1 MKEIKLGVAMA
12 LLSGLS
18 YGQCEG
24 LEYEFDIQPLDS
36 LKTENKNVVLNK
48 VIDDCKEMIKW
59 IQWDVENGRLYEEN
73 AEYYRENLNEIIEK
87 AKSCKE

>member
-1 MKEIKLGVAMA
+1 MKEIKLGVAMT

-36 LKTENKNVVLNK
+36 LKTENKNFVLNE
-48 VIDDCKEMIKW
+48 VINNCEDMIEW
-59 IQWDVENGRLYEEN
+59 IQWDVENGRLYK
-73 AEYYRENLNEIIEK
+73 EYADYYTQNLNEIIIK
-87 AKSCKE
+87 AIACKE